1 MKWETRSQTILL
13 FLNEYSDRWA
23 RDSRVRVR
31 GSADLPD
38 DADRQK
44 IRGSFWFG
52 SRYCFVS
59 GFFRKNDACSSPSSE
74 RTLCFCDEISTIAD
88 SFFVEYSS
96 LIFRASVFPNLIFKS
111 VSTTQRLIVLVEK
124 KRRFDV

>member
-1 MKWETRSQTILL
+1 MKQKDMKWETRSQTILL
-13 FLNEYSDRWA
+13 FSNEYSDRWA
-23 RDSRVRVR
+23 RDSLARVR

-44 IRGSFWFG
+44 IRGPFWFG

-59 GFFRKNDACSSPSSE
+59 GFSVKNDACSSPSSE

-88 SFFVEYSS
+88 LF
-96 LIFRASVFPNLIFKS
+96 LLNILH
-111 VSTTQRLIVLVEK
+111 
-124 KRRFDV
+124 